1 MPESNEEFTQII
13 NEFKALKPGS
23 YVGLDTEDTGL
34 DYNKDQ
40 VVGVCVARLDDKYK
54 YVGYYLPVRHN
65 VEGVNLPICRV
76 FKFTNWCIKR
86 FRCVLFNRSYD
97 FSMLEREEEIE
108 ITGFNHDDC
117 QILCWE
123 ARYDKFPSLKKF
135 YRLYCKKD
143 IDSFAETVKSSR
155 KAEDSLDETDENSH
169 NFGETDPRYSYPYG
183 AFDPVATLELF
194 FTMMKLFP
202 YTRVI
207 YPLDN
212 RLGEVIRR
220 FTKQE
225 FNLDYAEVRRQLE
238 IEQAKLRQYQ
248 REVYEIAG
256 YQFNIKSTREKA
268 EALMRFV
275 TLTVK
280 TKKGQYKVD
289 EEVLKEIDHPLA
301 EAMLKYTEVFT
312 FVNNYLNKLLSVE
325 GTPLRINYKTCEA
338 PTGRL
343 ATGQSRGNSFYSPI
357 NISAIPS
364 DAEMLY
370 VHKSDGPIPFIANRE
385 KEGAIGMVEC
395 KAGIRTAFTAPEG
408 YVFMTA
414 DFCSEELRL
423 VGNLSKEQTF
433 IQAVKNGEDLHMA
446 TARRVFGVEDKGLR
460 KKMKTCWGAG
470 TWFNTKEGLR
480 REPESLISP
489 QGRQVEIT
497 NLEVTETEGFEVIF
511 SNGVKSWVSK
521 EHKFLIYDKIE
532 PEWVTVSEC
541 VGSQLLL
548 KPSVEGKNKTFYLG
562 EGCKKQTFHGN
573 LVIDEDVA
581 YLLGCLV
588 GDGSCCKNKSGR
600 WASFGLVVEDN
611 REAIESA
618 LRRVKVEP
626 RVSWRKAKAGYVYG
640 IATWNSTAFGEWF
653 HREFYNEYGKTI
665 PDWLMEASLNVRE
678 SFIAGLI
685 DTDGRVNK
693 CAFDYCTTSDHL
705 AQRAAELL
713 QSCGLW
719 VKYHRSK
726 GKCRGKEEVCHE
738 FSIKTSERIPLK
750 LSRKVVYRRTEPAN
764 LGWRIERG
772 EWSKKS
778 WSEDRE
784 LYYYH
789 KGQSKQITLRQARRL
804 RIPHAEGVPLIILS
818 VTPKLGKAV
827 VLECEGHL
835 YQALGLD
842 SHNCNFGVLYGMSVP
857 SLAKRLKVSIF
868 EATKLKARYDQR
880 MSNLTKWIK
889 VQHQR
894 GRKNMWVETFFGR
907 RRPLDQWYNTSDP
920 GKIGF
925 ANRSAINT
933 PVQGCLPAFCL
944 FEFKDYAVSAK
955 HERQKLKEHDNPTG
969 GKGVI
974 TFRGDSICNF
984 HFSRTGE
991 FFVCDT
997 YHKILDDKNHLV
1009 QACTLDKKTKVQL
1022 SPLQK
1027 KKFLLQGI
1035 FSVQESPLA
1044 RAASF
1049 IKKKNLVN
1057 KEKLLYKLFAQAWL
1071 QGESI
1076 TLSIQDAVN
1085 LRTVASM
1092 HGWNLILDD
1101 FDGEKCICKLKW
1113 SRKKTAK
1120 FGAIRPL
1127 GRMPIASVSVRFGRP
1142 TYYSQGVMHKN
1153 TAADILRMKLCQLY
1167 DKMQNDEYWKENV
1180 IVGWSVYDEIE
1191 LYVKENAWRRVF
1203 KEFERFMFY
1212 QADNWEIPVEVDTG
1226 VGSSWG
1232 QCLDLEINDKHQIVG
1247 IKKVEWFDGMNP
1259 FKDGQVY

>member
-1 MPESNEEFTQII
+1 MPENNEEFTQII

-34 DYNKDQ
+34 DYNNDQ
-40 VVGVCVARLDDKYK
+40 VVGVCVARLDEKYK

-65 VEGVNLPICRV
+65 VEGTNLPVSRV
-76 FKFTNWCIKR
+76 FKFTNWLIKR

-117 QILCWE
+117 QIICWE

-225 FNLDYAEVRRQLE
+225 YNLDYDEVRRQLE

-370 VHKSDGPIPFIANRE
+370 VHKSDGAIPFIANRE

-414 DFCSEELRL
+414 DFCSEELRV
-423 VGNLSKEQTF
+423 VGNISKEQTF
-433 IQAVKNGEDLHMA
+433 IQAVKDGEDLHMA
-446 TARRVFGVEDKGLR
+446 TARKVFGVASKEGR
-460 KKMKTCWGAG
+460 KK
-470 TWFNTKEGLR
+470 
-480 REPESLISP
+480 
-489 QGRQVEIT
+489 V
-497 NLEVTETEGFEVIF
+497 
-511 SNGVKSWVSK
+511 
-521 EHKFLIYDKIE
+521 
-532 PEWVTVSEC
+532 
-541 VGSQLLL
+541 
-548 KPSVEGKNKTFYLG
+548 
-562 EGCKKQTFHGN
+562 
-573 LVIDEDVA
+573 
-581 YLLGCLV
+581 
-588 GDGSCCKNKSGR
+588 
-600 WASFGLVVEDN
+600 
-611 REAIESA
+611 
-618 LRRVKVEP
+618 
-626 RVSWRKAKAGYVYG
+626 
-640 IATWNSTAFGEWF
+640 
-653 HREFYNEYGKTI
+653 KTI
-665 PDWLMEASLNVRE
+665 
-678 SFIAGLI
+678 
-685 DTDGRVNK
+685 
-693 CAFDYCTTSDHL
+693 
-705 AQRAAELL
+705 
-713 QSCGLW
+713 
-719 VKYHRSK
+719 
-726 GKCRGKEEVCHE
+726 
-738 FSIKTSERIPLK
+738 
-750 LSRKVVYRRTEPAN
+750 
-764 LGWRIERG
+764 
-772 EWSKKS
+772 
-778 WSEDRE
+778 
-784 LYYYH
+784 
-789 KGQSKQITLRQARRL
+789 
-804 RIPHAEGVPLIILS
+804 
-818 VTPKLGKAV
+818 
-827 VLECEGHL
+827 
-835 YQALGLD
+835 
-842 SHNCNFGVLYGMSVP
+842 NFGVLYGMSVP

-894 GRKNMWVETFFGR
+894 ARKNMWVETFFGR

-933 PVQGCLPAFCL
+933 PIQGCLPAFCL

-955 HERQKLKEHDNPTG
+955 YEQQKLKEHDNPTG

-974 TFRGDSICNF
+974 TFRGNSICNF
-984 HFSRTGE
+984 HFSRRGE
-991 FFVCDT
+991 FFICDT
-997 YHKILDDKNHLV
+997 YHKILDDKNHLI
-1009 QACTLDKKTKVQL
+1009 QACTLDKKIKVQL

-1035 FSVQESPLA
+1035 FSVQKNPLA
-1044 RAASF
+1044 RAVSF

-1057 KEKLLYKLFAQAWL
+1057 KEKLLYKLFTQAWL

-1076 TLSIQDAVN
+1076 TLSMQDAVN
-1085 LRTVASM
+1085 LRTVASL
-1092 HGWNLILDD
+1092 HGWNLVLKD
-1101 FDGEKCICKLKW
+1101 FDGDRCICKLKW
-1113 SRKKTAK
+1113 SRKKLAK
-1120 FGAIRPL
+1120 FGALRPL

-1142 TYYSQGVMHKN
+1142 TYYSQGVVHKN

-1167 DKMQNDEYWKENV
+1167 DKMQTDEYWKDNV

-1191 LYVKENAWRRVF
+1191 LYVKEGAWRRIF
-1203 KEFERFMFY
+1203 KEFEQFMFY

-1232 QCLDLEINDKHQIVG
+1232 QCLDLKVDNEGRITG
-1247 IKKVEWFDGMNP
+1247 IKKVEWFDGMDP
-1259 FKDGQVY
+1259 FKDGQTY